1 MKNRIKEIREYK
13 GITQK
18 ELAQKIGVTRQAIS
32 SMENSDSLTQ
42 ATLIKISNALDTP
55 LYYLIF
61 EDFELPQNVEN
72 ETKSNQQ
79 HKMLQDR
86 LYEQIDRYYKD
97 LETADTAYI
106 KKLSVPALKL
116 NDLGRKLLFD
126 NAEAL
131 AANEELTK
139 GQENGEQAQEE
150 K

>member
-86 LYEQIDRYYKD
+86 LYEQIDQYYKD

>member
-106 KKLSVPALKL
+106 KKLSIPALKL
-116 NDLGRKLLFD
+116 NDLGRKLLLD

-139 GQENGEQAQEE
+139 GQGNGEQAQEE